1 MNAVRFI
8 FAVPFVTS
16 IAGGGCKAHPAAPA
30 SAMPQASATQP
41 AVDVRKQAYWQEETL
56 PLAQSAVAVTQGP
69 TPLVH
74 IFIAG
79 GPIRVV
85 DLSTGAKLAAVT
97 VADNTLV
104 RVDDRNGV
112 IVGSDNVLPGPLPPG
127 HQYGIYADP
136 TTPNVM
142 RRGIGPPGDR
152 PR

>member
-1 MNAVRFI
+1 SAV
-8 FAVPFVTS
+8 AT
-16 IAGGGCKAHPAAPA
+16 AGCKSHSPAPA
-30 SAMPQASATQP
+30 PLASTSQP
-41 AVDVRKQAYWQEETL
+41 VVDPRREASLQEQTL
-56 PLAQSAVAVTQGP
+56 PLEQSAVAIAQGP

-79 GPIRVV
+79 GPIRVI

-112 IVGSDNVLPGPLPPG
+112 TVGSDNVLPGPLPPG
-127 HQYGIYADP
+127 HQYGIYVDP
-136 TTPNVM
+136 RTPNVM
-142 RRGIGPPGDR
+142 RRGIGPPGAL